1 MRYTGSTPLSLETIA
16 LKTLS
21 LVLNA
26 HSGTTRELGK
36 EKVLE
41 AVHESADWAK
51 VIVHDCSET
60 FAERVSSAC
69 AEPSDYIAVAGG
81 DGTAAAVLNELVRT
95 ECRTPVIPLPLGT
108 ANLLP
113 KRLYGA
119 RSIETILKEAPDYPV
134 EPLHAGDVEGHLFF
148 CALMAG
154 FPVRVG
160 QAREALRPDGEGRQ
174 PGRALSFLGKA
185 MRAFGQTRMRLTLD
199 DDEVMKLRRA
209 NALMTLPGGAAA
221 MIHGARPGDEVLE
234 HIFTRT
240 EEISDAL
247 GALTGF
253 LGEMFNMGELHPLRS
268 ETSAVLDGP
277 SRITV
282 MLDGEVLTLKTP
294 IRISLKPN
302 AALFAAPEPDS

>member
-1 MRYTGSTPLSLETIA
+1 MNPESSEANL

-36 EKVLE
+36 DRVLD
-41 AVHESADWAK
+41 AVRGSADWAK

-60 FAERVSSAC
+60 FQERVNKAC

-95 ECRTPVIPLPLGT
+95 QCRTPVIPLPLGT

-113 KRLYGA
+113 KRLYGD
-119 RSIETILKEAPDYPV
+119 RSIETILREAPDYPV
-134 EPLHAGDVEGHLFF
+134 EPLHAGEVDGHLFF

-154 FPVRVG
+154 FPVRFG
-160 QAREALRPDGEGRQ
+160 QAREALRPDGQGRQ
-174 PGRALSFLGKA
+174 PARALTYLRKA
-185 MRAFGQTRMRLTLD
+185 WRAFGSTRMRLTLD
-199 DDEVMKLRRA
+199 DDEVKKLRRA
-209 NALMTLPGGAAA
+209 NALMTIPGGAGA

-234 HIFTRT
+234 HIFTHT
-240 EEISDAL
+240 ENISDAL
-247 GALTGF
+247 GAMTGF
-253 LGEMFNMGELHPLRS
+253 LGEMLNMGELHPARS
-268 ETSAVLDGP
+268 EHSAVLDGP
-277 SRITV
+277 TKIPV

-302 AALFAAPEPDS
+302 AALFAAPEPDA

>member
-1 MRYTGSTPLSLETIA
+1 

-26 HSGTTRELGK
+26 HSGTTRELGR

-41 AVHESADWAK
+41 AVHGSADWAK

-60 FAERVSSAC
+60 FKERVSKAC

-95 ECRTPVIPLPLGT
+95 NCRTPVIPLPLGT

-119 RSIETILKEAPDYPV
+119 RSIETILREAPEYPV
-134 EPLHAGDVEGHLFF
+134 EPLHAGEVDGHLFF

-154 FPVRVG
+154 FPVRFG

-174 PGRALSFLGKA
+174 PGRALTYLRKA
-185 MRAFGQTRMRLTLD
+185 MQAFGQTRMRLKV
-199 DDEVMKLRRA
+199 DEDETMKLRRA

-221 MIHGARPGDEVLE
+221 MIHGARPGEEVLE
-234 HIFTRT
+234 HVFTHT
-240 EEISDAL
+240 EDLSDAL

-253 LGEMFNMGELHPLRS
+253 LGEMLNMGELNPLRS
-268 ETSAVLDGP
+268 QECAVLDGP
-277 SRITV
+277 SKITV

-294 IRISLKPN
+294 IRISLRPN
-302 AALFAAPEPDS
+302 AALFAAPEPDA

>member
-1 MRYTGSTPLSLETIA
+1 MNPESSEANL

-36 EKVLE
+36 DRVLD
-41 AVHESADWAK
+41 AVRGSADWAR

-60 FAERVSSAC
+60 FQERVNKAC

-95 ECRTPVIPLPLGT
+95 QCRTPVIPLPLGT

-113 KRLYGA
+113 KRLYGD
-119 RSIETILKEAPDYPV
+119 RSIETILREAPDYPV
-134 EPLHAGDVEGHLFF
+134 EPLHAGEVDGHLFF

-154 FPVRVG
+154 FPVRFG
-160 QAREALRPDGEGRQ
+160 QAREALRPDGQGRQ
-174 PGRALSFLGKA
+174 PARALTYLRKA
-185 MRAFGQTRMRLTLD
+185 WRAFGSTRMRLTLD
-199 DDEVMKLRRA
+199 DDEVKKLRRA
-209 NALMTLPGGAAA
+209 NALMTIPGGAGA

-234 HIFTRT
+234 HIFTHT
-240 EEISDAL
+240 ENISDAL

-253 LGEMFNMGELHPLRS
+253 LGEMLNMGELHPARS
-268 ETSAVLDGP
+268 EQSAVLDGP
-277 SRITV
+277 TKIPV

-302 AALFAAPEPDS
+302 AALFAAPEPDA

>member
-1 MRYTGSTPLSLETIA
+1 VNPESSEANL

-36 EKVLE
+36 ERVLD
-41 AVHESADWAK
+41 AVRGSADWAK

-60 FAERVSSAC
+60 FQERVNKAC

-95 ECRTPVIPLPLGT
+95 QCRTPVIPLPLGT

-113 KRLYGA
+113 KRLYA
-119 RSIETILKEAPDYPV
+119 DRSIETILREAPDYPV
-134 EPLHAGDVEGHLFF
+134 EPLHAGEVDGHLFF

-154 FPVRVG
+154 FPVRFG
-160 QAREALRPDGEGRQ
+160 QAREALRPDGQGRQ
-174 PGRALSFLGKA
+174 PARALTYLRKA
-185 MRAFGQTRMRLTLD
+185 WRAFGSTRMRLTLD
-199 DDEVMKLRRA
+199 DDEVKKLRRA
-209 NALMTLPGGAAA
+209 NALMTIPGGAGA

-234 HIFTRT
+234 HIFTHT
-240 EEISDAL
+240 ENISDAL
-247 GALTGF
+247 GAMTGF
-253 LGEMFNMGELHPLRS
+253 LGEMLNMGELHPARS
-268 ETSAVLDGP
+268 EHSAVLDGP
-277 SRITV
+277 TQIPV

-302 AALFAAPEPDS
+302 AALFAAPEPHA

>member
-1 MRYTGSTPLSLETIA
+1 MNPESSEANL

-36 EKVLE
+36 DRVLD
-41 AVHESADWAK
+41 AVRGSADWAK

-60 FAERVSSAC
+60 FQERVNKAC

-95 ECRTPVIPLPLGT
+95 QCRTPVIPLPLGT

-113 KRLYGA
+113 KRLYGD
-119 RSIETILKEAPDYPV
+119 RSIETILREAPDYPV
-134 EPLHAGDVEGHLFF
+134 EPLHAGEVDGHLFF

-154 FPVRVG
+154 FPVRFG
-160 QAREALRPDGEGRQ
+160 QAREALRPDGQGRQ
-174 PGRALSFLGKA
+174 PARALTYLRKA
-185 MRAFGQTRMRLTLD
+185 WRAFGSTRMRLTLD
-199 DDEVMKLRRA
+199 DDEVKKLRRA
-209 NALMTLPGGAAA
+209 NALMTIPGGAGA

-234 HIFTRT
+234 HIFTHT
-240 EEISDAL
+240 ENISDAL

-253 LGEMFNMGELHPLRS
+253 LGEMLNMGELHPARS
-268 ETSAVLDGP
+268 EHSAVLDGP
-277 SRITV
+277 TKIPV

-302 AALFAAPEPDS
+302 AALFAAPEPDA

>member
-1 MRYTGSTPLSLETIA
+1 MNPESSEANL

-36 EKVLE
+36 DRVLD
-41 AVHESADWAK
+41 AVRGSADWAE

-60 FAERVSSAC
+60 FQERVNKAC

-95 ECRTPVIPLPLGT
+95 QCRTPVIPLPLGT

-113 KRLYGA
+113 KRLYGD
-119 RSIETILKEAPDYPV
+119 RSIETILREAPDYPV
-134 EPLHAGDVEGHLFF
+134 EPLHAGEVDGHLFF

-154 FPVRVG
+154 FPVRFG
-160 QAREALRPDGEGRQ
+160 QAREALRPDGQGRQ
-174 PGRALSFLGKA
+174 PARALTYLRKA
-185 MRAFGQTRMRLTLD
+185 WRAFGSTRMRLTLD
-199 DDEVMKLRRA
+199 DDEVKKLRRA
-209 NALMTLPGGAAA
+209 NALMTIPGGAGA

-234 HIFTRT
+234 HIFTHT
-240 EEISDAL
+240 ENISDAL

-253 LGEMFNMGELHPLRS
+253 LGEMLNMGELHPARS
-268 ETSAVLDGP
+268 EHSAVLDGP
-277 SRITV
+277 TKIPV

-302 AALFAAPEPDS
+302 AALFAAPEPDA

>member
-1 MRYTGSTPLSLETIA
+1 

-36 EKVLE
+36 EKVLD
-41 AVHESADWAK
+41 AIQGSADWAK

-60 FAERVSSAC
+60 FEERVSSAC

-113 KRLYGA
+113 KRLYGD

-134 EPLHAGDVEGHLFF
+134 EPLHAGEVDGHLFF

-154 FPVRVG
+154 FPVRFG

-174 PGRALSFLGKA
+174 PGRALTYLRKA
-185 MRAFGQTRMRLTLD
+185 LHAFGQTRMRLTLD

-209 NALMTLPGGAAA
+209 NALMTIPGGAAA

-234 HIFTRT
+234 HVVTRT

-253 LGEMFNMGELHPLRS
+253 LGEMFNMGELYPLRS
-268 ETSAVLDGP
+268 EQSAVLDGP

-294 IRISLKPN
+294 IRISLRPN
-302 AALFAAPEPDS
+302 AALFAAPERDE

>member
-1 MRYTGSTPLSLETIA
+1 M
-16 LKTLS
+16 KTLS

-36 EKVLE
+36 DRVLD
-41 AVHESADWAK
+41 AVRGSADWAE

-60 FAERVSSAC
+60 FQERVNKAC

-95 ECRTPVIPLPLGT
+95 QCRTPVIPLPLGT

-113 KRLYGA
+113 KRLYGD
-119 RSIETILKEAPDYPV
+119 RSIETILREAPDYPV
-134 EPLHAGDVEGHLFF
+134 EPLHAGEVDGHLFF

-154 FPVRVG
+154 FPVRFG
-160 QAREALRPDGEGRQ
+160 QAREALRPDGQGRQ
-174 PGRALSFLGKA
+174 PARALTYLRKA
-185 MRAFGQTRMRLTLD
+185 WRAFGSTRMRLTLD
-199 DDEVMKLRRA
+199 DDEVKKLRRA
-209 NALMTLPGGAAA
+209 NALMTIPGGAGA

-234 HIFTRT
+234 HIFTHT
-240 EEISDAL
+240 ENISDAL

-253 LGEMFNMGELHPLRS
+253 LGEMLNMGELHPARS
-268 ETSAVLDGP
+268 EHSAVLDGP
-277 SRITV
+277 TKIPV

-302 AALFAAPEPDS
+302 AALFAAPEPDA

>member
-1 MRYTGSTPLSLETIA
+1 M
-16 LKTLS
+16 KTLS

-36 EKVLE
+36 DKVLD
-41 AVHESADWAK
+41 AVHGSADWAK

-60 FAERVSSAC
+60 FEERVSKAC

-95 ECRTPVIPLPLGT
+95 NCRTPVIPLPLGT

-113 KRLYGA
+113 KRLYGD
-119 RSIETILKEAPDYPV
+119 RSIETILKEAPDYPI
-134 EPLHAGDVEGHLFF
+134 EPLHAGEVEGHLFF

-154 FPVRVG
+154 FPVRFG

-174 PGRALSFLGKA
+174 PGRALTYLRQA
-185 MRAFGQTRMRLTLD
+185 LRAFGQTRMRLTLD
-199 DDEVMKLRRA
+199 DDDVRKLRRA
-209 NALMTLPGGAAA
+209 NALMTIPGGAGA
-221 MIHGARPGDEVLE
+221 MIHGARPGEEVLE
-234 HIFTRT
+234 HVFTHT
-240 EEISDAL
+240 EDLSDAL

-253 LGEMFNMGELHPLRS
+253 LGEMLNMGELNPMRS
-268 ETSAVLDGP
+268 EHSAVLDGP
-277 SRITV
+277 SKITV

-294 IRISLKPN
+294 IRICLKAN
-302 AALFAAPEPDS
+302 AALFAAPEVEA